1 MMELKKS
8 TSRILHD
15 LFLEIIATATAG
27 DNGISPCIQIEQV
40 MEMVDEGLLALHHHA
55 DL

>member
-27 DNGISPCIQIEQV
+27 DNGISPCIHV
-40 MEMVDEGLLALHHHA
+40 MEMVDEGLLVALHHHA